1 MFGRSRLAKRSAEEL
16 VLRQF
21 GFERVHMPPRSPR
34 PTLAEAHGRCGDCLV
49 EVTARGKA
57 RARCMCALVDGA
69 LRDVRDHRTYRWQGP
84 ANGRWRCGSGKPKP
98 SGCGAE
104 FLIAGRR
111 RGPFQPATDTD
122 SGYMQSAAEEQP
134 PRTYPLVPAAD
145 STSITWAPAASAN
158 RSAVPG

>member
-21 GFERVHMPPRSPR
+21 GFERVHMPLRSPR
-34 PTLAEAHGRCGDCLV
+34 PTLAEAHG
-49 EVTARGKA
+49 
-57 RARCMCALVDGA
+57 
-69 LRDVRDHRTYRWQGP
+69 
-84 ANGRWRCGSGKPKP
+84 RCGSGKPKP

>member
-84 ANGRWRCGSGKPKP
+84 ATGDGQRTVEVRERKAQAIWV
-98 SGCGAE
+98 
-104 FLIAGRR
+104 RR
-111 RGPFQPATDTD
+111 
-122 SGYMQSAAEEQP
+122 
-134 PRTYPLVPAAD
+134 
-145 STSITWAPAASAN
+145 
-158 RSAVPG
+158 